1 MGPMEANHPN
11 SQPIARFHGRFRQKI
26 DEKGCV
32 SLPAIF
38 RRAVP
43 AEGENGTLILREGP
57 DGYLQAVSVQ
67 EWESRIERLS
77 EAQPSKGKDGRWRR
91 RKLVGSVVP
100 ASIDDKGRFTIPRE
114 LLDVAGIGRDC
125 LILGVD
131 RAIEIWNPDRYFEL
145 EAQHDTDLSDVED
158 ILF

>member
-1 MGPMEANHPN
+1 MEPNRPN

-26 DEKGCV
+26 DEKGRV

-38 RRAVP
+38 RRAIP
-43 AEGENGTLILREGP
+43 AEGENGTLILQKGP

-67 EWESRIERLS
+67 EWESRIERLNQ
-77 EAQPSKGKDGRWRR
+77 AQTSKGAAARQRR
-91 RKLVGSVVP
+91 RDLFSSVVP

-114 LLDVAGIGRDC
+114 LLEEVGIHKDC

-145 EAQHDTDLSDVED
+145 ESQHETDLSDVED

>member
-1 MGPMEANHPN
+1 METNRPN
-11 SQPIARFHGRFRQKI
+11 SQPIVRFHGRFRQKI
-26 DEKGCV
+26 DEKGRV

-38 RRAVP
+38 RRAIP
-43 AEGENGTLILREGP
+43 AEDENGTLILREGP

-67 EWESRIERLS
+67 EWESRIERLTES
-77 EAQPSKGKDGRWRR
+77 QPSKGAEGRWRR
-91 RKLVGSVVP
+91 RKLVGSAVP
-100 ASIDDKGRFTIPRE
+100 ASIDEKGRFTIPRD
-114 LLDVAGIGRDC
+114 LLDAAGIGRDC

-145 EAQHDTDLSDVED
+145 EAQHEMDLSDAED

>member
-1 MGPMEANHPN
+1 MEPNRPN
-11 SQPIARFHGRFRQKI
+11 SPPNARFHGRFRQKI
-26 DEKGCV
+26 DDKGRV

-38 RRAVP
+38 RRAIP
-43 AEGENGTLILREGP
+43 AEGESGTLILRKGP

-67 EWESRIERLS
+67 EWESRIERLN
-77 EAQPSKGKDGRWRR
+77 EAQTSKGAEARWRR
-91 RKLVGSVVP
+91 RELFSSVVP
-100 ASIDDKGRFTIPRE
+100 ASIDDKGRFTIPRD
-114 LLDVAGIGRDC
+114 LLEEAGIRKDC

-145 EAQHDTDLSDVED
+145 EARQETDLSDVED